1 MKTTSAKTNMRA
13 FTLIELLT
21 IIVGIAVTLLF
32 LLPMLARPTR
42 CSCRLSCANN
52 LKQIGLSFRL
62 FANDNGDRYPMAVS
76 TNDGGSLEFVQ
87 TSHAFRHLQTLSNE
101 LSTPKVIVCPQDSRS
116 PAATNWWSTDLD
128 NGKVSYFVGLAAE
141 ESFPQMILAGDR
153 NITTGYLS
161 RNGTLWIT
169 TNRPVGWT
177 AQIHTN
183 AGNICFSDGS
193 VQSFTAAGLQ
203 QHYSRSG
210 LPATRLAVP

>member
-1 MKTTSAKTNMRA
+1 MKTTSAKPKMEA
-13 FTLIELLT
+13 FTMIELLT
-21 IIVGIAVTLLF
+21 IIVGIAVTLGF
-32 LLPMLARPTR
+32 LLPMLARPRR
-42 CSCRLSCANN
+42 CGCRVSCANN
-52 LKQIGLSFRL
+52 LKQIGLSVRL

-87 TSHAFRHLQTLSNE
+87 TFEAYRHLQTLSNE
-101 LSTPKVIVCPQDSRS
+101 LSTPKVIVCPLDSRR
-116 PAATNWWSTDLD
+116 PATNWWSADLE
-128 NGKVSYFVGLAAE
+128 NSKVSYFVGLAAE

-153 NITTGYLS
+153 NITTGYLP

-193 VQSFTAAGLQ
+193 VQAFTSAGLK
-203 QHYSRSG
+203 QHYQRSG